1 MSYETLREAVG
12 NLLSSTQRSFLA
24 LLGIVIGTGAV
35 IAMINVG
42 SIARNET
49 IKQFR
54 EMGTDLLAIRV
65 NGAAGP
71 NELTAETVDAVPREA
86 PSISV
91 IAPLAIGGSA
101 IQFHS
106 AQANPAQVATTAGF
120 GRLARLRMQEGRFIS
135 QFDGFELYCVLGA
148 DLAASLSSGGRQVH
162 VGDQVRADR
171 YLFTVI
177 GIIAPMLNTPILP
190 LSVNGSLFISM
201 DNAKRV
207 MPSARVTNLVAR
219 IAPGIGPDKASADL
233 AGYFKPRLKS
243 ARLKIESADQ
253 LIAGMQSQMHL
264 FELLLG
270 ATGSIAL
277 VLGGVGVMNLMLVS
291 VSERRREIGIR
302 LAVGARRR
310 DIQALFL
317 LESLILSITG
327 GIIGVAVGAVAAW
340 GFAHYSEWEFFFVA
354 SSAWLGAG
362 VSAAVGIFFGFY
374 PAMMASR
381 LDPIEALRS
390 E

>member
-1 MSYETLREAVG
+1 MLIETLREAVS
-12 NLLSSTQRSFLA
+12 NLLGSTQRSFLA

-49 IKQFR
+49 LKQFR
-54 EMGTDLLAIRV
+54 EMGTDLLAVQVSGSI
-65 NGAAGP
+65 GP
-71 NELTAETVDAVPREA
+71 RDLAVDVLDALPGVL
-86 PSISV
+86 PSIGV
-91 IAPLAIGGSA
+91 VAPLAIGGGSIA
-101 IQFHS
+101 FHGAS
-106 AQANPAQVATTAGF
+106 ANPTQVATTASF
-120 GRLARLRMQEGRFIS
+120 ARLARLRLREGRFIS
-135 QFDGFELYCVLGA
+135 GYDRFEMYCVLGS
-148 DLAASLSSGGRQVH
+148 DLAASLSQGGKA
-162 VGDQVRADR
+162 VRAGDEVR
-171 YLFTVI
+171 LGGYLFTVI
-177 GIIAPMLNTPILP
+177 GVLEPMLNTPILP

-201 DNAKRV
+201 DNAKRL
-207 MPSARVTNLVAR
+207 MPSARVTNIVAR
-219 IAPGIGPDKASADL
+219 VAPGATPEAAAADI
-233 AGYFKPRLKS
+233 ARYFKPRLRG
-243 ARLKIESADQ
+243 ARLKIETADQ
-253 LIAGMQSQMHL
+253 LIAGMHSQMRL

-277 VLGGVGVMNLMLVS
+277 ALGGVGVMNLMLVS

-310 DIQALFL
+310 DIQTLFL
-317 LESLILSITG
+317 LESLILSISG
-327 GIIGVAVGAVAAW
+327 GLIGIAVGAIAAW
-340 GFAHYSEWEFFFVA
+340 GFARYSDWEFFFVP
-354 SSAWLGAG
+354 SSASLGAG